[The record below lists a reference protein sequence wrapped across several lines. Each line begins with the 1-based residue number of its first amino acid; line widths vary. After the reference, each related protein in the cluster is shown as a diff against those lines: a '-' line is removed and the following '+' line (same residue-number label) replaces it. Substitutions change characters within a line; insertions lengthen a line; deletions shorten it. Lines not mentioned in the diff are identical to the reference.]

1 MSGPSQIA
9 QEPIENK
16 RQLVEWFLKG
26 CTPVADLK
34 IGMEHEKPP
43 FYLADNTPTPF
54 SGKNG
59 RAGIEDFMDK
69 MVADKGWQPGT
80 REKGKLIDIAK
91 DNAAWTLEPA
101 LQLETGGAPH
111 KNVHDIALETA
122 RTIQEAAAVANEL
135 GFRMVATGFH
145 PTHRADTLELMEK
158 SRYAVYRDHIARHNI
173 PNGLDIIACTSTVQA
188 NLGFSSEQDAVDKIR
203 ASLNA
208 APAVIAMFA
217 TSPFADGKPTGFDS
231 YRSHILEKGWDGRYG
246 FLLPVA
252 FEEGFG
258 FERYTDFVLEKMP
271 MIGFY
276 EGHTFKPAYLSKF
289 ADFME
294 AKLEITEG
302 RTATLGDWSDLLNT
316 VWPDTRPRK
325 FLEMRSAD
333 VGPPEMVTALA
344 AFWKGLLY
352 DKTALADTLALTKDW
367 TNGERDYLRMAAP
380 QAGLQTPFR
389 TGTLQD
395 VCKELLNIAEA
406 GLKRQN
412 VLDAKGRDE
421 SQYLEPLKE
430 IVTSGLN
437 WSQRLVQ
444 QFNGPWKGD
453 ISHLFNEMD
462 YARNP
467 SVLKAAPAPQPKR
480 TTNGPKL
487 P

>member
-1 MSGPSQIA
+1 MSGPSKEIS
-9 QEPIENK
+9 PVIENK
-16 RQLVEWFLKG
+16 SQLVEWFMKG
-26 CTPVADLK
+26 ATSKADLR

-43 FYLADNTPTPF
+43 FYLADNAPVPF
-54 SGKNG
+54 IGKDG
-59 RAGIEDFMDK
+59 RAGIRDFMTDL
-69 MVADKGWQPGT
+69 VNRGWQPGSL
-80 REKGKLIDIAK
+80 EAGNLIDVSKGK
-91 DNAAWTLEPA
+91 AAWTLEPA

-111 KNVHDIALETA
+111 KNIHEIAAETK
-122 RTIQEAAAVANEL
+122 IVISEAAVAADNL

-158 SRYAVYRDHIARHNI
+158 SRYAVYRDYTAQHKI

-188 NLGFSSEQDAVDKIR
+188 NLGFTSEKDAVDKIR
-203 ASLNA
+203 ASINA

-217 TSPFADGKPTGFDS
+217 TSPFADGKDTGFDS
-231 YRSHILEKGWDGRYG
+231 YRSHILEQGWNGRYG
-246 FLLPVA
+246 FMLPVA
-252 FEEGFG
+252 FEDGFG

-276 EGHTFKPAYLSKF
+276 EGNIFKPAHLSKF

-294 AKLEITEG
+294 AKLEITQN
-302 RTATLGDWSDLLNT
+302 RQATLSDWSDLLNT

-333 VGPPEMVTALA
+333 VGPPEMVPALA

-352 DKTALADTLALTKDW
+352 DETALSDTLALTKDW
-367 TNGERDYLRMAAP
+367 TNAERYYLRAAAP
-380 QAGLQTPFR
+380 KTGLQTPFR
-389 TGTLQD
+389 HGTLQD
-395 VCKELLNIAEA
+395 VCTALLDISEA

-412 VLDAKGRDE
+412 VLNAAGQDE
-421 SQYLEPLKE
+421 AIYLEPLKE

-437 WSQRLVQ
+437 WSKRLVQ
-444 QFNGPWKGD
+444 QFNGPWQGN

-462 YARNP
+462 YARSP
-467 SVLKAAPAPQPKR
+467 SVLTAAPAPMK
-480 TTNGPKL
+480 TKVFLPKL